1 MALIDTF
8 NGSVAVSCL
17 GGVLIYVGRL
27 AIRNAVELYRELFN
41 KDPMRTITFDL
52 LLAFLQHP
60 RANPVVGAI
69 MIWLFGWFLALLGF
83 VCAIDRL
90 GSS

>member
-1 MALIDTF
+1 MALIDTL
-8 NGSVAVSCL
+8 NGSVAVGCF
-17 GGVLIYVGRL
+17 GGFLIYVGRL
-27 AIRNAVELYRELFN
+27 AIRKGVELYSELFN

-52 LLAFLQHP
+52 LRALLEHP
-60 RANPVVGAI
+60 RINPVVFGI

-83 VCAIDRL
+83 LCAIARL